1 MIFQHNKNEGHR
13 LTLYT
18 SNQPKYLHYFV
29 HLKQLFYCDMQDWY
43 QVWNVA
49 RILRRLYSKQC
60 WLGNECYDKLL
71 PSAFSFFFP
80 FPQIITI
87 TFNSQAKLS
96 SSSRFSDCKLKFCT
110 LKAIYLNT
118 QGNGPPQEHH
128 LKHFFILFF
137 CHNDHKS
144 IKRLFFWTHALKA
157 GI

>member
-1 MIFQHNKNEGHR
+1 MTNC
-13 LTLYT
+13 
-18 SNQPKYLHYFV
+18 YL
-29 HLKQLFYCDMQDWY
+29 QLF
-43 QVWNVA
+43 
-49 RILRRLYSKQC
+49 LF
-60 WLGNECYDKLL
+60 
-71 PSAFSFFFP
+71 FSP

-144 IKRLFFWTHALKA
+144 IKRLFFLDSCPQSWDLTACLASTTNPGAPAPTCCVFDSSAANGAK
-157 GI
+157 